1 LFRPYRQTMEN
12 TMTDLLF
19 QPITINRMEVKNR
32 IFMPAMHLNMAG
44 NYAVSDRLVDF
55 YAERARGG
63 VGMITVGYATVDE
76 LSGNPGNIGA
86 HKDIYIPGLTRLA
99 MAIKEHGARA
109 SVQLNHAGRY
119 NHSMLMGGKQPV
131 APSPVASRLTRET
144 PHELTVEEIAQIVER
159 FAQAAC
165 RVKEAGFDAVEIL
178 SGTGYLISEFLS
190 PLTNKRTDQ
199 YGGGFENRIR
209 FGLEVTAAVR
219 KVVGDDFPLIVRMN
233 GNEFMKGGSSRQ
245 DLQAYAKRLEG
256 AGVDALCVNVGWHE
270 AQVPQIMTE
279 VPRGVF
285 GYLARGIKEQ
295 VSIPVI
301 ASHRINDPA
310 VARKMIA
317 DGSCD
322 MVAIGRALIA
332 DPLFPEKAK
341 SGHESDIVH
350 CVACGQGCFDNL
362 FKMTVVECL
371 CNPRAGYERS
381 RALTRADTPLTI
393 TVIGG
398 GAAGMCAAVA
408 AAERGHRVTLH
419 ESGDHLGGQLL
430 LAGAPP
436 GREEFLELAAD
447 MERQLE
453 LSGATVVLN
462 SRVDDQFLKDVRPD
476 AVILA
481 TGGRPITPSIP
492 GADLPHVVQAWDV
505 LTDNVITGRRVV
517 VIGGAAV
524 GIETSLLLADRGTL
538 SGEALKFLL
547 VHGAESVEELYGLA
561 TRGSKNVTV
570 IEMLGELGTNFGKS
584 TRWGMMQDVER
595 YGVKTRVTARVV
607 EITPDCVRIECNG
620 QLEDIPADTVVLAV
634 GTRSHNPLQELVA
647 ASGIPFR
654 VTGDALQPA
663 MVFDAVHQGFTAG
676 REIG

>member
-1 LFRPYRQTMEN
+1 
-12 TMTDLLF
+12 
-19 QPITINRMEVKNR
+19 
-32 IFMPAMHLNMAG
+32 
-44 NYAVSDRLVDF
+44 
-55 YAERARGG
+55 
-63 VGMITVGYATVDE
+63 
-76 LSGNPGNIGA
+76 
-86 HKDIYIPGLTRLA
+86 
-99 MAIKEHGARA
+99 
-109 SVQLNHAGRY
+109 
-119 NHSMLMGGKQPV
+119 
-131 APSPVASRLTRET
+131 
-144 PHELTVEEIAQIVER
+144 
-159 FAQAAC
+159 
-165 RVKEAGFDAVEIL
+165 
-178 SGTGYLISEFLS
+178 
-190 PLTNKRTDQ
+190 
-199 YGGGFENRIR
+199 
-209 FGLEVTAAVR
+209 
-219 KVVGDDFPLIVRMN
+219 
-233 GNEFMKGGSSRQ
+233 MKGGSSRQ

-317 DGSCD
+317 DGLCD

-362 FKMTVVECL
+362 FKMKVVECL

-505 LTDNVITGRRVV
+505 LTDKVITD
-517 VIGGAAV
+517 GA
-524 GIETSLLLADRGTL
+524 
-538 SGEALKFLL
+538 
-547 VHGAESVEELYGLA
+547 
-561 TRGSKNVTV
+561 
-570 IEMLGELGTNFGKS
+570 
-584 TRWGMMQDVER
+584 
-595 YGVKTRVTARVV
+595 
-607 EITPDCVRIECNG
+607 
-620 QLEDIPADTVVLAV
+620 
-634 GTRSHNPLQELVA
+634 
-647 ASGIPFR
+647 
-654 VTGDALQPA
+654 
-663 MVFDAVHQGFTAG
+663 
-676 REIG
+676 